1 MKLQLFY
8 EIRLSF
14 INIVKHYNGVSKLKL
29 YASFNII
36 NYILIKMC
44 AKYK

>member
-14 INIVKHYNGVSKLKL
+14 INVAKHYNGVNKIKF
-29 YASFNII
+29 YASFKII

-44 AKYK
+44 VKYK